1 MEVKEVKKDEETG
14 EKEWIL
20 YVGNLKFHCRTRK
33 EAEHLEMILSLK
45 ENWEILEFLQQQFD
59 DDILKALKEQHAIFK
74 VMILAMAMSAEVRI
88 WGAGMAEQLLWD
100 AVELLVRWPVPDFKD
115 EEKDI
120 PPSSSGSRMGM

>member
-20 YVGNLKFHCRTRK
+20 YVGDLKFHCSTRE
-33 EAEHLEMILSLK
+33 EAEHLGMMLSLK
-45 ENWEILEFLQQQFD
+45 ENWEILEFLQQQFE
-59 DDILKALKEQHAIFK
+59 DDILKALKKQHALFK

-100 AVELLVRWPVPDFKD
+100 AVELLVRWPVPDFED

-120 PPSSSGSRMGM
+120 PPSASGSRMGM